1 MPKAPRSSPIVYAL
15 YLNAALLCAI
25 LVVLFFR
32 ETSPSAVAFGQ
43 MQPSM
48 AGGAG
53 VFVMPAQFSKDVYGC
68 YLLDVDAQ
76 TLAVYRFDP
85 LDKQLRLTAARNFR
99 YDRKLANFNTS
110 VPSPMEVKEMLDKEA
125 KGMHTATTQDAGG
138 AVSIPVPPVQ
148 APATSN

>member
-1 MPKAPRSSPIVYAL
+1 MPQAPRSSPIVYAL

-32 ETSPSAVAFGQ
+32 DASPSTLAFGQ

-53 VFVMPAQFSKDVYGC
+53 VFVMPAQFSKDTYGC

-125 KGMHTATTQDAGG
+125 KGMHAATTQDS
-138 AVSIPVPPVQ
+138 VSIPVSPT
-148 APATSN
+148 PATGN